1 MDNKKILSDLFRAYY
16 DARKHK
22 RKTLSAMDFE
32 VNYESNIFELGRELV
47 SDTYKIGKSICFIS
61 FKPLQREIFAADFRD
76 RIIHH
81 LIYNYINPF
90 FECSFINDCYSCRI
104 GRGTSYGIKR
114 LNHFIRSC
122 SKNYKQNCYILKL
135 DIKGYF
141 MSIDKDILYKK
152 LAERI
157 KNCES
162 DNKFDYDWLMS
173 LIHKVIFHDPTQNC
187 TIKGQKEDWRGLPKS
202 KSLFGAEKNKGLP
215 IGNLTSQLF
224 GNVYLNK
231 FDHFIKHELGCK
243 YYGRYVDDM
252 VIVHQ
257 DREYLKSIIPI
268 VKKYLKDE
276 LFLELHP
283 KKIYLQ
289 NYKIGVRFL
298 GVFIKPYRI
307 YIRNQT
313 KGNFLNKIKYW
324 NQMIKKTAETFT
336 DEWQGKF
343 LSSLNSYLGLIGTFN
358 TYKLRHKILKTYLA
372 TNFNKFVHY
381 TEDCRKVMPTK
392 EIIIFCLIP
401 FFIFIFFGFN
411 KALADTYSTNG
422 IITSANFLPAGATS
436 TFIINSVSYTASAIP
451 AGTSM
456 KIQFSSDDPNAS
468 ERRWYDS
475 DGLQDAFSNLS
486 LGTNTINL
494 QGLSWNKV
502 YFFYRIWFVSDGVG
516 TPILDAISLT
526 YSIGSITYPTGGYIT
541 SKNLLPINSSS
552 TIHSLSYNASAMPA
566 GTGLEM
572 QFSYDNLNW
581 YDATGV
587 SGGHTVMTSGSNS
600 IDLSPL
606 VWTKEAFYYRVWFIS
621 DGSGTPVLDSIRLS
635 FDLIGGIAESSYMTD
650 GIMFSEDLIPG
661 GDSMMIDNF
670 SYTASAIP
678 AGTSI
683 KILFSYDNFNWYSS
697 GGVLNTYTTL
707 SAGTNAIDLRSLNW
721 TKSAFYYKVWF
732 ISDGLN
738 TPVLDSVSL
747 STAFAEEMS
756 NSYSLSGTM
765 VSGNLLANTENTVT
779 INSFSYDVSSL
790 PADTSIQVQFSQDGS
805 NWYGSSGTI
814 DTFTNLLLGT
824 STINLTG
831 LNWNN
836 SQQFY
841 YKLALLS
848 NGSSTPVLDSVD
860 LNYSPVSSV
869 IPILSIGKSG
879 HQISTTTIPVTNMD
893 LGGAYTFIKAD
904 GSSDIT
910 GIVLTQKGS
919 LPATDITNVKLW
931 TEATTTC
938 SATKPLSGTTQF
950 GTGSVTFTD
959 NIATT
964 TGTLTVDSNNVCLY
978 VTYNIDT
985 ASSELTLGKSIDLE
999 ISNPTTDVTIST
1011 GTISPTTKVNIPHST
1026 IITDPTLTNSVLSL
1040 KMDDPL
1046 KDPTVFYL
1054 KDSTVWKKEGEGN
1067 PIRLTNPNL
1076 KVHSL
1081 VFTDL
1086 TGANSGGTVKMD
1098 ITISNVDIGDDPNF
1112 LSVTRTY
1119 GTTATV
1125 RAWRGN

>member
-1 MDNKKILSDLFRAYY
+1 
-16 DARKHK
+16 
-22 RKTLSAMDFE
+22 
-32 VNYESNIFELGRELV
+32 
-47 SDTYKIGKSICFIS
+47 
-61 FKPLQREIFAADFRD
+61 
-76 RIIHH
+76 
-81 LIYNYINPF
+81 
-90 FECSFINDCYSCRI
+90 
-104 GRGTSYGIKR
+104 
-114 LNHFIRSC
+114 
-122 SKNYKQNCYILKL
+122 
-135 DIKGYF
+135 
-141 MSIDKDILYKK
+141 
-152 LAERI
+152 
-157 KNCES
+157 
-162 DNKFDYDWLMS
+162 
-173 LIHKVIFHDPTQNC
+173 
-187 TIKGQKEDWRGLPKS
+187 
-202 KSLFGAEKNKGLP
+202 
-215 IGNLTSQLF
+215 
-224 GNVYLNK
+224 LNK
-231 FDHFIKHELGCK
+231 FDHFIKYELGCE
-243 YYGRYVDDM
+243 YYGRYVDDI

-257 DREYLKSIIPI
+257 NKEYLKSVIPTI
-268 VKKYLKDE
+268 RKYLKEE

-324 NQMIKKTAETFT
+324 NQMIKETAETFT

-392 EIIIFCLIP
+392 KIIIFCLIP

-451 AGTSM
+451 AGTSI

-475 DGLQDAFSNLS
+475 DGLQDGFSNLS

-566 GTGLEM
+566 GTSLEM

-683 KILFSYDNFNWYSS
+683 KIQFSYDGFNWYSS
-697 GGVLNTYTTL
+697 GGILNVYTTL

-721 TKSAFYYKVWF
+721 TRSAFYYKVWL
-732 ISDGLN
+732 ISDGLA

-747 STAFAEEMS
+747 STAYADVVS
-756 NSYSLSGTM
+756 DSYSLSGNL
-765 VSGNLLANTENTVT
+765 VSSNLLPNAEDAVT
-779 INSFSYDVSSL
+779 INNFSYDVSAL
-790 PADTSIQVQFSQDGS
+790 PASTSIQIQFSQDGN
-805 NWYGSSGTI
+805 NWYGSSGVI
-814 DTFTNLLLGT
+814 DTFTDLLLGT
-824 STINLTG
+824 STINLVG
-831 LNWNN
+831 LNWTTA
-836 SQQFY
+836 QQFY
-841 YKLALLS
+841 YKLTFLS
-848 NGSSTPVLDSVD
+848 TGSSTPVLDSVD
-860 LNYSPVSSV
+860 LNYSP
-869 IPILSIGKSG
+869 L
-879 HQISTTTIPVTNMD
+879 N
-893 LGGAYTFIKAD
+893 
-904 GSSDIT
+904 
-910 GIVLTQKGS
+910 
-919 LPATDITNVKLW
+919 
-931 TEATTTC
+931 
-938 SATKPLSGTTQF
+938 
-950 GTGSVTFTD
+950 SVTS
-959 NIATT
+959 
-964 TGTLTVDSNNVCLY
+964 TLTVDHVGKQLATTTATVFDKNLGGAFKFEAEDGDIVINSIKLHQAGSFSTNNIKNVRLY
-978 VTYNIDT
+978 YKNEDTCSSVKPESGAALFGTLSLPFVAGAATSTPNSPLTIAVGSTTCMYIVYDLDGEQDISTMGRTIDFEITNPVSDVVIAEGGTVVTNSRVNI
-985 ASSELTLGKSIDLE
+985 LGQTTVITNNSVNATVPTT
-999 ISNPTTDVTIST
+999 SNPACSNSIVYSMIS
-1011 GTISPTTKVNIPHST
+1011 IHMRELEN
-1026 IITDPTLTNSVLSL
+1026 DPTLY
-1040 KMDDPL
+1040 
-1046 KDPTVFYL
+1046 YL
-1054 KDSTVWKKEGEGN
+1054 QNCAVWKKEGEHD
-1067 PIRLTNPNL
+1067 PVRRTNPNL
-1076 KVHSL
+1076 QVHSL
-1081 VFTDL
+1081 IFQDTSSDSRPGSSVRISITMSNMDPGL
-1086 TGANSGGTVKMD
+1086 EGTFM
-1098 ITISNVDIGDDPNF
+1098 N
-1112 LSVTRTY
+1112 VTRTMT
-1119 GTTATV
+1119 GSSFV
-1125 RAWRGN
+1125 MAWQGDR